1 LVDGVDRFPFA
12 GTATK
17 DKNAR
22 HELKARV
29 CGVVVALRLTVF
41 TKNDAGDTNGLSTVP
56 AKHSSKLGGL
66 SNGGG
71 H

>member
-1 LVDGVDRFPFA
+1 LVDGVDRFAFA
-12 GTATK
+12 GTAAK
-17 DKNAR
+17 NKNAR
-22 HELKARV
+22 HELKTRIR
-29 CGVVVALRLTVF
+29 GVVLALRLTVF
-41 TKNDAGDTNGLSTVP
+41 TKNDTRDANGLSTVP